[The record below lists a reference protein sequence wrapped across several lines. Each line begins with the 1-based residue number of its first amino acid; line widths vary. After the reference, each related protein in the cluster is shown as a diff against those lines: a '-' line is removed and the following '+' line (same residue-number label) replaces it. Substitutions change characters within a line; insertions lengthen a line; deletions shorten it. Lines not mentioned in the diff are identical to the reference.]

1 MGYTTGIERLMETNH
16 NKNLIQ
22 RQIEYT
28 DNQIDKLVYDLYD
41 LNDEKIKIVEEV
53 S

>member
-1 MGYTTGIERLMETNH
+1 METNH